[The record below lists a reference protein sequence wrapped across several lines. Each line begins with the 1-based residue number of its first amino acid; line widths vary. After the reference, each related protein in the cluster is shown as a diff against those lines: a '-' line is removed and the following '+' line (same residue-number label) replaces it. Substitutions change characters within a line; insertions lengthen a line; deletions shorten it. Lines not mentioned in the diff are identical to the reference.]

1 MPASKH
7 AGPKLNSPL
16 EEDEYLLMR
25 KLLGTTT
32 NASQRELARA
42 LGFSLGKVNY
52 CIKALIEKGLIK
64 AERFSK
70 NPHKSQYVYL
80 LTPKGLKS
88 KAKLAAHFLERK
100 VAQYEAL
107 KAEIEGLRE
116 ALGDQGE

>member
-42 LGFSLGKVNY
+42 LGFSL
-52 CIKALIEKGLIK
+52 CW
-64 AERFSK
+64 
-70 NPHKSQYVYL
+70 
-80 LTPKGLKS
+80 
-88 KAKLAAHFLERK
+88 
-100 VAQYEAL
+100 
-107 KAEIEGLRE
+107 
-116 ALGDQGE
+116 